1 MASKRKEVVSSSDGA
16 SRKKAAPKTPDIKF
30 KSAEQRNR
38 YKSLV
43 SKPLHA
49 CRYPDNYDMGRLGI
63 RDNVIR
69 LLDRLG
75 WVDMLRPMRG
85 FKNFTYEFLSS
96 IDFKKDRLDL
106 DNPNYRVSF
115 RLMNIDYEM
124 SLEHFCNEMGF
135 ANAGFIHD
143 S

>member
-1 MASKRKEVVSSSDGA
+1 
-16 SRKKAAPKTPDIKF
+16 
-30 KSAEQRNR
+30 
-38 YKSLV
+38 
-43 SKPLHA
+43 
-49 CRYPDNYDMGRLGI
+49 
-63 RDNVIR
+63 VIR
-69 LLDRLG
+69 LLNRLG
-75 WVDMLRPMRG
+75 WVDMLRPIRG
-85 FKNFTYEFLSS
+85 FENFTYEFLSS

-106 DNPNYRVSF
+106 DNPNHRVSF